1 MSNTEIYFL
10 YILISLLSVIVSF
23 HCFLVYILNEK
34 QMSKNEK
41 KEKNINDGVSAP
53 TNKEGEWR

>member
-23 HCFLVYILNEK
+23 YCVLVHILNEK

-41 KEKNINDGVSAP
+41 KEKNINNGVSAP
-53 TNKEGEWR
+53 KNT

>member
-10 YILISLLSVIVSF
+10 YILISLLSVIASF
-23 HCFLVYILNEK
+23 YCVLVHILNEK

-41 KEKNINDGVSAP
+41 KEKNINNGVSAP
-53 TNKEGEWR
+53 TNKDG